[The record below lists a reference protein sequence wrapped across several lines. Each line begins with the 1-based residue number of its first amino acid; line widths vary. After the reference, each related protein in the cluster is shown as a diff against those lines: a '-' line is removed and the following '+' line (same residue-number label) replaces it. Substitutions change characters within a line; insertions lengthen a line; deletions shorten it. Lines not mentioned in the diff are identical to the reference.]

1 MKSKVFNSRSEAD
14 VFAKKVRGFVE
25 ITTDDR
31 LGKSFIVFY
40 KRDPEV

>member
-14 VFAKKVRGFVE
+14 VFE

-31 LGKSFIVFY
+31 RGKSFIVFY
-40 KRDPEV
+40 KRDPEA